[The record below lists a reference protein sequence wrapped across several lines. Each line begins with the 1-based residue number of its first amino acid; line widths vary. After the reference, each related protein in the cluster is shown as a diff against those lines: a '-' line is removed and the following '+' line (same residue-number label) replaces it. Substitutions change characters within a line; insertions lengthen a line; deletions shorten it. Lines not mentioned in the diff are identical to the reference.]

1 MAGLP
6 LEVSQMKSLTGKT
19 RTVEVEIIGGLKGL
33 PETIDPELTC
43 ENCSTS
49 PAYEVE
55 VEAVP
60 WILCPE
66 CQRILETDE
75 IKA

>member
-1 MAGLP
+1 MA
-6 LEVSQMKSLTGKT
+6 KT

-43 ENCSTS
+43 ENGSTS

-60 WILCPE
+60 WILCPN
-66 CQRILETDE
+66 CQRILECADNLPNIPELADE